1 MKTLLIEIG
10 AEEIPAGYIEPALDH
25 FRALLLK
32 RLDDGRIAH
41 GEARVY
47 GTPRRLAVMV
57 ESVAEQQEAVTEEVT
72 GPPESVGFDADGRP
86 TMAAKKFAEKI
97 GVAAEDLRII
107 ETPKGRYLAADK
119 TEAAGKTTDLLAG
132 AMPEIIASISFP
144 KTMKWGTLSVA
155 FARPVQWLVALFGDA
170 TVSFSYGD
178 VASGAESRGHRFL
191 HPDPVPLSRPEEYLE
206 KLRAAHVEADLDVRR
221 KRVAEEVA
229 AAAKTAGGTL
239 LPDEELIDTVKNL
252 VETPEVVVGR
262 FDRAFL
268 EVPDEVLITAM
279 REHQKYFAAT
289 DGNGK
294 LLPAFVVVNNTRAKD
309 MDVVARGHER
319 VLRAR
324 LSDAQFFFR
333 ADLETPMEN
342 WVEKLRKVL
351 FQAKLGSVYEKV
363 LRIQSL
369 AEYLAEA
376 VDPAGDLAEKAGRA
390 ARLCKADLV
399 SQVVVEFPKL
409 QGVMGRIYAERA
421 GEDKAVAVAIEEHYR
436 PTRSGGALPTGPI
449 GAATAAADKIDSIC
463 GCFSVGLIPTGAA
476 DPYALRRQGIGLL
489 QIFRKFDFGFSL
501 RDLVAKSV
509 ALFAD
514 RADRPEAETVEAVY
528 DFLKS
533 RLAGVLAEEGFSR
546 DVVAAVLDVS
556 VDPVPAA
563 WERARALEQLKA
575 RDDFEPLAVAF
586 KRVVN
591 IIRKSG
597 QEASGAVDEA
607 KFEHPSEGKLFAAFT
622 EVGVA
627 VSQRLDAGNYEG
639 ALEKIATLKGPVDAF
654 FDDVM
659 VMAEDP
665 AIRANR
671 LALLG
676 RIADLFATFADFTR
690 IAT

>member
-25 FRALLLK
+25 FRALLLR
-32 RLDDGRIAH
+32 RLDDARIAH

-47 GTPRRLAVMV
+47 GTPRRLTLRV
-57 ESVAEQQEAVTEEVT
+57 EAVAERQEAVTEEIT
-72 GPPESVGFDADGRP
+72 GPPENVAFDADGQP

-97 GVAAEDLRII
+97 GVTVDNLRIT

-119 TEAAGKTTDLLAG
+119 TEAAGETTDLLAG
-132 AMPEIIASISFP
+132 SLPEIIGTISFP
-144 KTMKWGTLSVA
+144 KTMKWGTLAVT
-155 FARPVQWLVALFGDA
+155 FARPIQWLVALFGE
-170 TVSFSYGD
+170 TVIPFTYGD
-178 VASGAESRGHRFL
+178 VTSGAESRGHRFL
-191 HPDPVPLSRPEEYLE
+191 HPNPIPLTTPEDYLE
-206 KLRAAHVEADLDVRR
+206 KLRAADVEADLDVRR
-221 KRVAEEVA
+221 ARVAEGVA
-229 AAAKTAGGTL
+229 AAAREAGGTL
-239 LPDEELIDTVKNL
+239 LSDEELIDTVKNL
-252 VETPEVVVGR
+252 IETPEVVVGR
-262 FDRAFL
+262 FDAEFL

-279 REHQKYFAAT
+279 REHQKYFAVT
-289 DGNGK
+289 DADGK

-333 ADLETPMEN
+333 ADLDTPMET

-351 FQAKLGSVYEKV
+351 FQTKLGSVHEKV
-363 LRIQSL
+363 MRIQSL

-376 VDPAGDLAEKAGRA
+376 VDPGGGLTETAGRA

-399 SQVVVEFPKL
+399 SQVVIEFTKL

-421 GEDKAVAVAIEEHYR
+421 GEDPAVAVAIEEHYR
-436 PTRSGGALPTGPI
+436 PTHSGGELPTGPV
-449 GAATAAADKIDSIC
+449 GAVVAAADKIDSIC

-476 DPYALRRQGIGLL
+476 DPYALRRQAIGLL

-501 RDLVAKSV
+501 RDLIAQSV

-514 RADRPEAETVEAVY
+514 RADRPEAETVNAVY
-528 DFLKS
+528 EFLKG

-556 VDPVPAA
+556 ADPVPAA
-563 WERARALEQLKA
+563 WERVRALERLKA
-575 RDDFEPLAVAF
+575 RHDFAPLAIAF

-597 QEASGAVDEA
+597 EEASGAVDEA
-607 KFEHPSEGKLFAAFT
+607 QFDHPSEGALFSAFSEASAT
-622 EVGVA
+622 
-627 VSQRLDAGNYEG
+627 VSQRLETGDYDG

-665 AIRANR
+665 ALRSNR
-671 LALLG
+671 LALLS
-676 RIADLFATFADFTR
+676 RIAGLFATFADFTR

>member
-25 FRALLLK
+25 FRSLLLG
-32 RLDDGRIAH
+32 RLDDARIAH
-41 GEARVY
+41 GEARTY
-47 GTPRRLAVMV
+47 GTPRRLTLMV
-57 ESVAEQQEAVTEEVT
+57 DAVAERQEEQTEEVT
-72 GPPESVGFDADGRP
+72 GPPEKVAFDADGRP

-97 GVAAEDLRII
+97 GVAVSDLRIA

-119 TEAAGKTTDLLAG
+119 TEAAGETIDLLAR
-132 AMPEIIASISFP
+132 ALPEIIAAISFP
-144 KTMKWGTLSVA
+144 KTMKWGTLSVT
-155 FARPVQWLVALFGDA
+155 FARPIQWLVALFGE
-170 TVSFSYGD
+170 TVIPFAYGD
-178 VASGAESRGHRFL
+178 VTSGAESRGHRFL
-191 HPDPVPLSRPEEYLE
+191 HPDPVPLSSPEEYLK

-221 KRVAEEVA
+221 KRVAEKVA
-229 AAAKTAGGTL
+229 AAAERAGGAL
-239 LPDEELIDTVKNL
+239 LPDEELIDIVKNL
-252 VETPEVVVGR
+252 IETPEVVVGR
-262 FDRAFL
+262 FDEGFL

-279 REHQKYFAAT
+279 REHQKYFAVT
-289 DGNGK
+289 DPDGK

-333 ADLETPMEN
+333 ADLETPMET

-363 LRIQSL
+363 VRIQSL
-369 AEYLAEA
+369 AEYLAEV

-399 SQVVVEFPKL
+399 SQVVVEFTKL

-421 GEDKAVAVAIEEHYR
+421 GEDPAVAVAIEEHYR
-436 PTRSGGALPTGPI
+436 PTHSGGALPTGPI
-449 GAATAAADKIDSIC
+449 GAVVAAADKIDSIC

-514 RADRPEAETVEAVY
+514 KTDRTEAETVDAVCE
-528 DFLKS
+528 FLKG
-533 RLAGVLAEEGFSR
+533 RLAGVLIEEGFSR

-556 VDPVPAA
+556 ADPVPAA
-563 WERARALEQLKA
+563 WERVRALEQLKA

-622 EVGVA
+622 EVSAGV
-627 VSQRLDAGNYEG
+627 SRRLDAGDYEG

-665 AIRANR
+665 ALRANR